1 MNAPL
6 LTTPRV
12 EPFFFDAEP
21 GTRFSLYHAP
31 NPHVAPRGA
40 ILYVHPFAGELSRTR
55 RMAALQSRAF
65 AALGYAVLQID
76 LFGCGD
82 SCGEFSAGR
91 WRIWHDDL
99 ALAASWLADRD
110 SGPLTLWGL
119 RLGGLLALD
128 AAARLD
134 ARRVLLWQPYM
145 SGRACINQFLRLSEQ
160 LRDPAPGAP
169 RSTAALRAQ
178 LAVHGAIEVGGF
190 EVAVPLGTARGPLAV
205 GGVARWCAARP
216 ARVLE
221 LIGASASGPSD
232 MGARVR
238 EEAEALLVMGVAAG
252 LAGILALLGTHR
264 QSLVFAAT
272 FPERT
277 SALVLVGSYARR
289 TWAPDYPWGL
299 DEETQERILLGY
311 EKNWGKKDFGLSSLA
326 MLGTTIWMLA
336 ADHWREWKPYQ
347 RNFYKV
353 EAWTAESRVNE
364 KETAWFRQQQE
375 KLESSL
381 AEAPAEP
388 PDPAGLSHVLEC
400 LRPSI
405 LGRPTRLH
413 VG

>member
-31 NPHVAPRGA
+31 NPQAAPRGS

-65 AALGYAVLQID
+65 AELGYAVLQID

-82 SCGEFSAGR
+82 SCGEFNAGR

-99 ALAASWLADRD
+99 ALAARWLADRD

-128 AAARLD
+128 AGARLD

-190 EVAVPLGTARGPLAV
+190 EVAVPLVKAIDACDAAHLAPPRCAVHWFAYGGPAPTK
-205 GGVARWCAARP
+205 VAASAARLAERWDP
-216 ARVLE
+216 FGAALHFHPLE
-221 LIGASASGPSD
+221 GSPQWSGCGELDLPD
-232 MGARVR
+232 LR
-238 EEAEALLVMGVAAG
+238 
-252 LAGILALLGTHR
+252 
-264 QSLVFAAT
+264 AAT
-272 FPERT
+272 CRLF
-277 SALVLVGSYARR
+277 SG
-289 TWAPDYPWGL
+289 
-299 DEETQERILLGY
+299 
-311 EKNWGKKDFGLSSLA
+311 
-326 MLGTTIWMLA
+326 
-336 ADHWREWKPYQ
+336 
-347 RNFYKV
+347 
-353 EAWTAESRVNE
+353 
-364 KETAWFRQQQE
+364 
-375 KLESSL
+375 
-381 AEAPAEP
+381 
-388 PDPAGLSHVLEC
+388 DPA
-400 LRPSI
+400 
-405 LGRPTRLH
+405 
-413 VG
+413 

>member
-31 NPHVAPRGA
+31 NPQVAPRGA

-65 AALGYAVLQID
+65 ADLGYAVLQID

-82 SCGEFSAGR
+82 SCGEFNAGR

-99 ALAASWLADRD
+99 ALAAAWLADRD

-134 ARRVLLWQPYM
+134 ARRVLLWQPYL

-190 EVAVPLGTARGPLAV
+190 EVAVPLVRAIDACDAAHLVPPRCAVHWFAHGGPAPMK
-205 GGVARWCAARP
+205 VAASAARLAERWGP
-216 ARVLE
+216 FGAALHFYPLE
-221 LIGASASGPSD
+221 GSPQWSGCGELDLPD
-232 MGARVR
+232 LR
-238 EEAEALLVMGVAAG
+238 
-252 LAGILALLGTHR
+252 
-264 QSLVFAAT
+264 AAT
-272 FPERT
+272 C
-277 SALVLVGSYARR
+277 
-289 TWAPDYPWGL
+289 
-299 DEETQERILLGY
+299 
-311 EKNWGKKDFGLSSLA
+311 SLFS
-326 MLGTTIWMLA
+326 G
-336 ADHWREWKPYQ
+336 
-347 RNFYKV
+347 
-353 EAWTAESRVNE
+353 
-364 KETAWFRQQQE
+364 
-375 KLESSL
+375 
-381 AEAPAEP
+381 
-388 PDPAGLSHVLEC
+388 DPA
-400 LRPSI
+400 
-405 LGRPTRLH
+405 
-413 VG
+413 

>member
-55 RMAALQSRAF
+55 RMAALQARAF

-82 SCGEFSAGR
+82 SCGEFNAGR
-91 WRIWHDDL
+91 WQIWHEDL
-99 ALAASWLADRD
+99 VLAASWLAERGT
-110 SGPLTLWGL
+110 GPLTLWGL

-134 ARRVLLWQPYM
+134 ARCVLLWQPFM

-190 EVAVPLGTARGPLAV
+190 EVAVPLVQAIDACDAAHVALPSCPVHWFAFGGPAPSK
-205 GGVARWCAARP
+205 VAASAARLAERWRP
-216 ARVLE
+216 L
-221 LIGASASGPSD
+221 GASLHFHPLDGSPLWSGDGELDCPEL
-232 MGARVR
+232 R
-238 EEAEALLVMGVAAG
+238 
-252 LAGILALLGTHR
+252 
-264 QSLVFAAT
+264 AAT
-272 FPERT
+272 C
-277 SALVLVGSYARR
+277 ALFSG
-289 TWAPDYPWGL
+289 
-299 DEETQERILLGY
+299 E
-311 EKNWGKKDFGLSSLA
+311 
-326 MLGTTIWMLA
+326 
-336 ADHWREWKPYQ
+336 
-347 RNFYKV
+347 
-353 EAWTAESRVNE
+353 
-364 KETAWFRQQQE
+364 
-375 KLESSL
+375 
-381 AEAPAEP
+381 PA
-388 PDPAGLSHVLEC
+388 
-400 LRPSI
+400 
-405 LGRPTRLH
+405 
-413 VG
+413 